1 MRKGPAPKMSARKK
15 VLEVPRRMKPT
26 NNKYDE
32 FIDTKRRTARQ
43 LPSRQRG
50 RAHGTDACGHG
61 RARAHRHAQT
71 RAHTP
76 PGRSAVTTTGFHV
89 ESTQPGSQRRRQA
102 AEKQQLRFSES
113 LAGFDAAKQ
122 ARQTRSL
129 ASDGDVTT
137 GAVLVRDLFSP
148 CASY

>member
-1 MRKGPAPKMSARKK
+1 
-15 VLEVPRRMKPT
+15 MKPT

-32 FIDTKRRTARQ
+32 SIDTKCRTEPGNFPVVSAGARTARTH
-43 LPSRQRG
+43 
-50 RAHGTDACGHG
+50 AGTGA
-61 RARAHRHAQT
+61 

-113 LAGFDAAKQ
+113 LARFDAAKQ

>member
-32 FIDTKRRTARQ
+32 SIDTKRRTEPGNFPVVSAGARTA
-43 LPSRQRG
+43 RTH
-50 RAHGTDACGHG
+50 AGTG
-61 RARAHRHAQT
+61 ARAHRHAQT

>member
-1 MRKGPAPKMSARKK
+1 
-15 VLEVPRRMKPT
+15 MKPT

-32 FIDTKRRTARQ
+32 SIDTKRRTARQ

-61 RARAHRHAQT
+61 RARAH
-71 RAHTP
+71 TP

-89 ESTQPGSQRRRQA
+89 ESTQPGNQRRRQA